1 MITNEHYYRALNIMD
16 RIEEVRE
23 LKGISKT
30 VIGKSLN
37 HTEPY
42 YHAAFNFSRIIRI
55 DTLMKYARVLDV
67 SVAYLLSNGKMDT
80 FKEFEINYD
89 NIINR
94 HTKKLP
100 LRLRALRS
108 QLKKYKDK
116 HLTVKSL
123 FEFEH
128 YYKIPAIQLIG
139 GEECTSIKN

>member
-30 VIGKSLN
+30 VISKSLN
-37 HTEPY
+37 CTDPY
-42 YHAAFNFSRIIRI
+42 YHSAFNFSRIIRI

-89 NIINR
+89 NIINK
-94 HTKKLP
+94 HSKKLP
-100 LRLRALRS
+100 LRLRVLRS
-108 QLKKYKDK
+108 YLKKNTRK

-123 FEFEH
+123 FEFEY
-128 YYKIPAIQLIG
+128 YYKTPAIKLIG
-139 GEECTSIKN
+139 GE